1 MESDWK
7 ITAWTPMRT
16 PVGVKIQ
23 INSSFLLLLGSMDAN
38 WRVFMTQIA
47 LVVMV
52 AIAYYHLYLTA
63 LDSKVLK
70 SIF

>member
-1 MESDWK
+1 MNPD
-7 ITAWTPMRT
+7 IR
-16 PVGVKIQ
+16 PVGIKSIDCILLV
-23 INSSFLLLLGSMDAN
+23 SFVQTSLMDAN